1 MASPASMPWS
11 LWGPGGCRMEG
22 FLVTTPQ
29 EPSGGRPKRPPGRRW
44 FSLPGGKDPRHDLGQ
59 QGEDAAA
66 AYLRKLGYRI
76 LARRERVLRGDI
88 DIVALDERT
97 VVFVEVRTRSDCRH
111 GHPAETVGHRKQRRI
126 AELANA
132 YIRKNRLE
140 DCRVRI
146 DVVAV
151 TFSDVGL
158 PQVEHFQDAFESPW

>member
-1 MASPASMPWS
+1 
-11 LWGPGGCRMEG
+11 
-22 FLVTTPQ
+22 VTTPQ
-29 EPSGGRPKRPPGRRW
+29 EHGSRPPKPLGRRW
-44 FSLPGGKDPRHDLGQ
+44 FSLPGHKDPRHDLGLR
-59 QGEDAAA
+59 GEDAAA

-97 VVFVEVRTRSDCRH
+97 VVFVEVRTRTDTRH
-111 GHPAETVGHRKQRRI
+111 GHPAETVGYRKQRRI
-126 AELANA
+126 AELCNA
-132 YIRKNRLE
+132 YIRRHRLE

-151 TFSDVGL
+151 TFPEDGL